1 MNTIKIIFMDLL
13 WGQNKE
19 LIILIAVIPKL
30 SKKVFL
36 YFIYFGCSHMEGE
49 ILAPWWG
56 MEPVPPSVE
65 AQSPKHWITWGFPL
79 YLI

>member
-13 WGQNKE
+13 WGQSKE

-36 YFIYFGCSHMEGE
+36 YFIYFG
-49 ILAPWWG
+49 A
-56 MEPVPPSVE
+56 
-65 AQSPKHWITWGFPL
+65 ATWKVRS
-79 YLI
+79 